1 MAQRIRAARAGSDVQ
16 ERHVPMNTRGK
27 SLLSGNVYCGHC
39 GARLALTTNG
49 KSYPCKEDPHRV
61 VKRVRYICYG
71 KTRTLPDCRPR
82 PRPKPK
88 QHKRPEA
95 SASGLFLVEISGIEP
110 LTS

>member
-1 MAQRIRAARAGSDVQ
+1 
-16 ERHVPMNTRGK
+16 MNTRGK

-71 KTRTLPDCRPR
+71 KTRKLPDCRPCQNA
-82 PRPKPK
+82 K
-88 QHKRPEA
+88 QKRPGTLVP
-95 SASGLFLVEISGIEP
+95 GLVLVEISGIEP